1 MTHPQNQDTLP
12 SRKTGRNIIAVASG
26 KGGVGKTFLAITLAH
41 ALTLKGKKVLLFDGD
56 FGLANIDIQ
65 LGLAPTHDIA
75 GVLTGT
81 VPMNA
86 AVTHCAAIGCDVLAG
101 RSGTGSLSSIPLSR
115 LQLLRDDLLLLA
127 AHYDTVIVDLGAGIE
142 KTVRLFA
149 GTAQNALVVCTDEPT
164 ALTDAYTF
172 VKIMTETAP
181 DTTLK
186 VVINSADTLKE
197 GERTY
202 QTLHKACQN
211 FLCTAPTLAGIIRR
225 DTRVKEAVRTQTPL
239 LTAFPESEAAK
250 DILTLANTLVS

>member
-1 MTHPQNQDTLP
+1 MTPTKDALP
-12 SRKTGRNIIAVASG
+12 PRKTGRNIIAVASG

-41 ALTLKGKKVLLFDGD
+41 ALALKGKSVLLFDGD

-65 LGLAPTHDIA
+65 LGLTPVHDIA

-86 AVTHCAAIGCDVLAG
+86 ATERCEAIGCDVLAG

-127 AHYDTVIVDLGAGIE
+127 AHYDYVVVDLGAGVE

-149 GTAQNALVVCTDEPT
+149 GAAQTALVICTDEPT

-181 DTTLK
+181 DTAVK
-186 VVINSADTLKE
+186 VVINSADTMKE

-202 QTLHKACQN
+202 QTINKACQN
-211 FLCTAPTLAGIIRR
+211 FLSAAPALAGIIRR
-225 DTRVKEAVRTQTPL
+225 DTRVKESVRTQTPL
-239 LTAFPESEAAK
+239 LTAFPDSEAAK
-250 DILTLANTLVS
+250 DILALVNKLIV